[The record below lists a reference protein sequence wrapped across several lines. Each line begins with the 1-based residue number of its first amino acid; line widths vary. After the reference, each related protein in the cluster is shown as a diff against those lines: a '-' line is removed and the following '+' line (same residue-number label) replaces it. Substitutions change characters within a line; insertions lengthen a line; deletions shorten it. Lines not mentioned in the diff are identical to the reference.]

1 MWPRFPSDSETDI
14 HVEYFDPLMSTAS
27 PNVTTSR
34 RGIFPLHMTPFETYM
49 WVDDSPRYPMTFVI
63 EMELAGKMDRERMQR
78 AVDQSLH
85 RHPLLRS
92 CIRPA
97 KSNRDCWVHTENY
110 DSRIRWREAG
120 QTIQVSGAGAF
131 IDLRNEIGVKIWGVQ
146 RGESS
151 RLTFAF
157 HHTATDGIGAYQF
170 LGDMLWFYA
179 DANGTE
185 LPPLVALDPNVVR
198 RRLQATVSREMLSEV
213 SGLKERLV
221 HECAQPLVGSRD
233 GESVEQHEFPRFF
246 EHVFDKAK
254 YRELRLVAQDAGQS
268 VNDRLVKG
276 LLITLATWNEMHDV
290 AGDRSYCINMPM
302 DLRTNV
308 GPEIPAANIVTCAF
322 IRRTQDQIRDR
333 DELDRFLREESVR
346 VKATRYSSHFMKL
359 LVQSPVD
366 LATAAHSYAS
376 EDCLATAIF
385 SNTGDPTR
393 RFLTP
398 LPRVGGLVQAGDL
411 TLVDVSGVSPLRDKT
426 RLAVG
431 IFTYKRELK
440 LCIRTDPFHFSSD
453 DSQQLLDMYV
463 KSIWEQ

>member
-1 MWPRFPSDSETDI
+1 
-14 HVEYFDPLMSTAS
+14 
-27 PNVTTSR
+27 
-34 RGIFPLHMTPFETYM
+34 M

-63 EMELAGKMDRERMQR
+63 EMELEGDLARERLQR
-78 AVDQSLH
+78 AVDQSLQ

-97 KSNRDCWVHTENY
+97 KSNRDCWVYTENY

-120 QTIQVSGAGAF
+120 KPILVDGAGAY

-146 RGESS
+146 QGQTS

-157 HHTATDGIGAYQF
+157 HHTATDGIGAYHF

-179 DANGTE
+179 DQCGAE
-185 LPPLVALDPNVVR
+185 LPPLVELDPNVTR
-198 RRLQATVSREMLSEV
+198 QRLQATVSREMLAEV
-213 SGLKERLV
+213 AGLKERLV
-221 HECAQPLVGSRD
+221 HECAQPLVGSLD
-233 GESVEQHEFPRFF
+233 GQSGGRFEFPRFF
-246 EHVFDKAK
+246 EHTFDKQR

-276 LLITLATWNEMHDV
+276 LLITLAEWNESHGV
-290 AGDRSYCINMPM
+290 APDRSYCINMPM
-302 DLRTNV
+302 DLRTNE
-308 GPEIPAANIVTCAF
+308 GPEIPASNIVTCAF
-322 IRRTQDQIRDR
+322 IRRTREQIRDR
-333 DELDRFLREESVR
+333 DDLDRFLREESIR
-346 VKATRYSSHFMKL
+346 VKATRYNSHFMKL

-366 LATAAHSYAS
+366 LSSAAHSYAS
-376 EDCLATAIF
+376 DDCLATAIF

-393 RFLTP
+393 RFLTS
-398 LPRVGGLVQAGDL
+398 LPRVGGLVQAGKL

-440 LCIRTDPFHFSSD
+440 LCIRTDPFHFASE
-453 DSQQLLDMYV
+453 DSQRLLDMYV
-463 KSIWEQ
+463 KNVWEQ